1 MRDLGINMEVF
12 EKAFDR
18 LEQFDERVVDEI
30 YAIGRLI
37 DLDVT
42 KIRNWELKKVQ
53 TVSRIARPASI
64 AFAGGNGYKKN
75 VRRGTCHERV
85 LIYQADSLAE
95 RGSGREGE

>member
-1 MRDLGINMEVF
+1 MEVF

-18 LEQFDERVVDEI
+18 LEQFDERVVDGI
-30 YAIGRLI
+30 YAIGCLI

-64 AFAGGNGYKKN
+64 AFAGGNG
-75 VRRGTCHERV
+75 
-85 LIYQADSLAE
+85 
-95 RGSGREGE
+95 

>member
-1 MRDLGINMEVF
+1 MEVF

-42 KIRNWELKKVQ
+42 KIRNWKLKKVH

-64 AFAGGNGYKKN
+64 ALQVGMVEKK
-75 VRRGTCHERV
+75 TS
-85 LIYQADSLAE
+85 DAE
-95 RGSGREGE
+95 HAMSAF